1 MSASLLQYVQA
12 KNLVFLS
19 VAIAAPNA
27 SGVLVVGTPV
37 DISDFG
43 IKGFVSF
50 NVAPQQV
57 LEQFRNSD
65 SPGDNFLKEYSS
77 WSASLTEMPYANGL
91 SPTQIAIAGS
101 DYLRVE
107 AHYRAPWQTG
117 TAGVKVAVL
126 GLWES
131 ADQNIAAGNNPTTIN
146 IRPSGVDANGKTCFY
161 MGLATGTVPF

>member
-1 MSASLLQYVQA
+1 MPVSVLQYVQA

-19 VAIAAPNA
+19 VALAAPNA

-43 IKGFVSF
+43 IKGLVSF
-50 NVAPQQV
+50 NVAPQQM

-65 SPGDNFLKEYSS
+65 SPADNFLKEYTS
-77 WSASLTEMPYANGL
+77 WGASLTEMPYANGL
-91 SPTQIAIAGS
+91 SPLQLAIGGS
-101 DYLRVE
+101 DYIRIE

-131 ADQNIAAGNNPTTIN
+131 ADQNIAAGNNPLTIN
-146 IRPSGVDANGKTCFY
+146 VKPSGVDANGKTCFY
-161 MGLATGTVPF
+161 MGLASGTIPF